1 MHKKSAY
8 KANISDY
15 HLYFSNTLS
24 ISIFQYIYNSYNYI
38 CYNTIPCCCPV
49 AVEICDLF
57 YLNTSRFGNAN
68 HISAACQHSG
78 LKWDRGDVSTR
89 RALSSMHQSLTTPLK
104 QLKIQELALFRP
116 CLYFLLF
123 VFCHWFVYINSS
135 IKMVKPNGKLTATF
149 K

>member
-1 MHKKSAY
+1 MP
-8 KANISDY
+8 
-15 HLYFSNTLS
+15 
-24 ISIFQYIYNSYNYI
+24 IY
-38 CYNTIPCCCPV
+38 TIPCCCPV
-49 AVEICDLF
+49 AVDIHDLF
-57 YLNTSRFGNAN
+57 YLNTTRFGNAN
-68 HISAACQHSG
+68 HISAACQHSEM
-78 LKWDRGDVSTR
+78 KWDRGDVSTN

-135 IKMVKPNGKLTATF
+135 IKMVKPNGRLTATF